1 MKLRTLL
8 APAAVLLAG
17 LLVSSHHASAQADL
31 PFAKAE
37 AVGMSSKRLERIT
50 AFIKDYVDT
59 DQIAGAVTLVAR
71 KGKIVHFESQGWRY
85 KEENQPMEKD
95 AIFSLASMT
104 KPIVSTALM
113 MLWEDGKFMLD
124 DPISKWLPSYANKQ
138 VLDPLTGRRVP
149 ARPVTVRHI
158 LSHTS
163 GLSLAPSTG
172 ATPLTD
178 LPPDVARSDA
188 GARRLRAEGA
198 SASLADARP
207 ADARAEAGRLQP
219 GDRGDDDDALEQAA
233 APARPKTLLEAVE
246 RAAGSPLAFQPGD
259 RWQYGSSTDFVAILV
274 EKMSGLTIDEF
285 VRTRIF
291 QPLGMRDTFYNI
303 PREKV
308 NKVAA
313 IYRPDRNGK
322 ITLLRKPEYHEPTTY
337 FPGVAGLNATAADY
351 FRFSQMLLNGGE
363 YNGQRLLGRM
373 TVNAMIT
380 NQIGTGKP
388 VYIRGDGYGFG
399 LGFAVLTD
407 PSKSPDALSIG
418 TFTWGGA
425 NGTLFWI
432 DPQEDL
438 IGIMMI
444 QINPYTQFSIRPLF
458 SVAVSQAITD
468 SLADQKPRIMGYQTP
483 R

>member
-1 MKLRTLL
+1 MKLRLLL
-8 APAAVLLAG
+8 AAVAG
-17 LLVSSHHASAQADL
+17 VVIASHQTIAQADL

-37 AVGMSSKRLERIT
+37 TVGMSSKRLERIN

-59 DQIAGAVTLVAR
+59 NQIAGAVTLVAR
-71 KGKIVHFESQGWRY
+71 KGKIVHFESQGWRD
-85 KEENQPMEKD
+85 KDANQPMEKD

-113 MLWEDGKFMLD
+113 MLWEDGRFMLD

-138 VLDPLTGRRVP
+138 VIDPLTGRRVP

-163 GLSLAPSTG
+163 GLSLTPSTG
-172 ATPLTD
+172 PSPLTD
-178 LPPDVARSDA
+178 
-188 GARRLRAEGA
+188 G
-198 SASLADARP
+198 LAADGEPLAP
-207 ADARAEAGRLQP
+207 AQAA
-219 GDRGDDDDALEQAA
+219 AA
-233 APARPKTLLEAVE
+233 APARPKTLLEAIE
-246 RAAGSPLAFQPGD
+246 RAAGSPLAFQPGE

-274 EKMSGLTIDEF
+274 EKMSGMTIDEF

-291 QPLGMRDTFYNI
+291 QPLGMRDTFYNV

-313 IYRPDRNGK
+313 IYRPDKEGK

-337 FPGVAGLNATAADY
+337 FPGVAGLNGTAADY

-373 TVNAMIT
+373 TVNMMIT
-380 NQIGTGKP
+380 NQIGEGKP

-399 LGFAVLTD
+399 LGFGVLTN
-407 PSKSPDALSIG
+407 PAKAPDALSIG

-438 IGIMMI
+438 IGIIMI
-444 QINPYTQFSIRPLF
+444 QINPYAHFSIRPLF

-468 SLADQKPRIMGYQTP
+468 SLADQKPRIMGYSTP

>member
-1 MKLRTLL
+1 MRLRTVAIPL
-8 APAAVLLAG
+8 VLAG
-17 LLVSSHHASAQADL
+17 LVMMSMRGAAQADL
-31 PFAKAE
+31 PIAKAE
-37 AVGMSSKRLERIT
+37 TVGMSVKRLERIN

-59 DQIAGAVTLVAR
+59 NQIAGAVTLVAR
-71 KGKIVHFESQGWRY
+71 KGKIVHFEAQGWRH

-124 DPISKWLPSYANKQ
+124 DPISKWLPSYASKQ
-138 VLDPLTGRRVP
+138 VLDPLTGRRSP

-163 GLSLAPSTG
+163 GLSLSPSAG
-172 ATPLTD
+172 PPPLTD
-178 LPPDVARSDA
+178 TAADELA
-188 GARRLRAEGA
+188 AEGE
-198 SASLADARP
+198 P
-207 ADARAEAGRLQP
+207 VEPQAGGQ
-219 GDRGDDDDALEQAA
+219 GGAA

-246 RAAGSPLAFQPGD
+246 RAAGSPLAFQPGE

-285 VRTRIF
+285 VRTKIF
-291 QPLGMRDTFYNI
+291 QPLGMRDTFYNV

-313 IYRPDRNGK
+313 IYRPDRDGK

-337 FPGVAGLNATAADY
+337 FPGVAGLNGTAADY
-351 FRFSQMLLNGGE
+351 FKFAQMLLNGGE

-373 TVNAMIT
+373 TVNTMIT
-380 NQIGTGKP
+380 NQIGEGKP

-399 LGFAVLTD
+399 LGFGVLTN
-407 PSKSPDALSIG
+407 PAKAADALSIG

-425 NGTLFWI
+425 DGTLFWI

-438 IGIMMI
+438 IGILMV
-444 QINPYTQFSIRPLF
+444 QLNPYTRSEIRPLF
-458 SVAVSQAITD
+458 SVVVSQAITD
-468 SLADQKPRIMGYQTP
+468 SLADQKPRIMGYETP

>member
-1 MKLRTLL
+1 MKSRTVLSI
-8 APAAVLLAG
+8 AAVLLAG
-17 LLVSSHHASAQADL
+17 LVTASAQADL

-37 AVGMSSKRLERIT
+37 TVGMSSKRLERIN

-59 DQIAGAVTLVAR
+59 NQIAGAVTLVAR
-71 KGKIVHFESQGWRY
+71 KGKIVHFEAQGWRD
-85 KEENQPMEKD
+85 KDANAPMEKD

-124 DPISKWLPSYANKQ
+124 DPISKWLPSYAHKQ

-149 ARPVTVRHI
+149 ARPVTVRHV
-158 LSHTS
+158 LTHTS
-163 GLSLAPSTG
+163 GLSLTPAA
-172 ATPLTD
+172 ATPAPLTD
-178 LPPDVARSDA
+178 GETAV
-188 GARRLRAEGA
+188 
-198 SASLADARP
+198 
-207 ADARAEAGRLQP
+207 
-219 GDRGDDDDALEQAA
+219 QAA
-233 APARPKTLLEAVE
+233 AQANAPARPKTLLEAVE

-274 EKMSGLTIDEF
+274 EKMSGTTIDEF

-303 PREKV
+303 PREKAG
-308 NKVAA
+308 KVAA
-313 IYRPDRNGK
+313 IYRPDKDGK

-363 YNGQRLLGRM
+363 FSGQRLLGRM
-373 TVNAMIT
+373 TVNMMIT
-380 NQIGTGKP
+380 NQIGSGKP

-399 LGFAVLTD
+399 LGFSVLTD
-407 PSKSPDALSIG
+407 PSKSGDALSPG
-418 TFTWGGA
+418 TFSWGGA

-438 IGIMMI
+438 IGILMI
-444 QINPYTQFSIRPLF
+444 QINPYAHFNIRPLF

-468 SLADQKPRIMGYQTP
+468 SLADQKPRIMGYDTA